1 MVGFC
6 LLLGGFTQQQT
17 QPRLDKSSLVESYLQ
32 LKEKVIQAIR
42 DRGGDPENQQ
52 VHWVFGFSTGHFAAD
67 PSAAEA
73 ARYLASK
80 IVEDLAKVGDQVS
93 AYAWEMEVW
102 DHLSG
107 GTRTVTIDAKT
118 PEYAE
123 KVHNLW
129 PRTPRAGSVGGHDTE
144 RAIVEIVRDIE
155 NRIGNTQ
162 NVCMILITPTAASV
176 AASGTKVWGQDH
188 PEYQEIL
195 KDWHRV
201 IDPSL
206 SGASRGASIQVPYRV
221 VKLSGVTVR
230 RTLDVVLVV
239 PRQFVG
245 TPVQPPTPPTPNEE
259 LPRNTSPDSNVNAI
273 KNQKNGSIL
282 IVFLLTTL
290 IVLAFLSYLFVIN
303 PMFLPISVTINK
315 DQQYVIRRGEG
326 IVLTGDDSAPIPERW
341 RRVVLRGAPAKEL
354 GRIQKD
360 KAGIRITAENCN
372 MRVEDMTRNEYTLR
386 VGEQARVEFYGEE
399 QTLGSPPK
407 QWKVLVE
414 IEVERVQG

>member
-1 MVGFC
+1 
-6 LLLGGFTQQQT
+6 
-17 QPRLDKSSLVESYLQ
+17 
-32 LKEKVIQAIR
+32 
-42 DRGGDPENQQ
+42 
-52 VHWVFGFSTGHFAAD
+52 
-67 PSAAEA
+67 
-73 ARYLASK
+73 
-80 IVEDLAKVGDQVS
+80 
-93 AYAWEMEVW
+93 
-102 DHLSG
+102 
-107 GTRTVTIDAKT
+107 
-118 PEYAE
+118 
-123 KVHNLW
+123 
-129 PRTPRAGSVGGHDTE
+129 
-144 RAIVEIVRDIE
+144 
-155 NRIGNTQ
+155 
-162 NVCMILITPTAASV
+162 MILITPTAASV

-239 PRQFVG
+239 PHKFVG
-245 TPVQPPTPPTPNEE
+245 APVQPPPPPTPNEE

-407 QWKVLVE
+407 QWKVTVE